1 MKSLSVAIEMK
12 PLGHFCPWHKMQLW
26 INSNCIFQD
35 QFQVYLFFWWSSTII
50 SLLLWTYVWPKL
62 PITTL
67 KYKNLFSRLQNNCSF
82 TPQFLLY
89 SLQFYVKN
97 PWMKFLD
104 VAILMKPLQ
113 SYNCDWLN
121 TNARQEMA
129 TSTISLR
136 NNFYR
141 RNIKSTGTLPHGLCI
156 LQTTINDLL

>member
-1 MKSLSVAIEMK
+1 MK
-12 PLGHFCPWHKMQLW
+12 PLGHFCPWHMIQLW
-26 INSNCIFQD
+26 INSNCISGPVPSLFI
-35 QFQVYLFFWWSSTII
+35 FLVIIHYYLLI
-50 SLLLWTYVWPKL
+50 LWTYVWPKL
-62 PITTL
+62 PITSL

-104 VAILMKPLQ
+104 VAIHMKPLQ
-113 SYNCDWLN
+113 SDNCDWPN
-121 TNARQEMA
+121 TNARQEMV
-129 TSTISLR
+129 TWTISLR

-141 RNIKSTGTLPHGLCI
+141 RNIKSTGTLWHGLCI